1 MELIGSGR
9 FDIEDSDWP
18 CDEITDFESR
28 KNLYEWEMDCS
39 WKKALSYV
47 IKELKEYLSDGKYA
61 NLLKSRKGVGVG
73 FVDGDIKILAK

>member
-1 MELIGSGR
+1 
-9 FDIEDSDWP
+9 
-18 CDEITDFESR
+18 
-28 KNLYEWEMDCS
+28 MDCS